1 MPEVFDLVD
10 DVVVQLQLLQLVEA
24 LQVLD
29 LPDVLE

>member
-1 MPEVFDLVD
+1 MSEVFDLVD